1 MLIALLVT
9 TYSTPPPYATTA
21 SVADRT
27 RISVA
32 VASYVH
38 DPSGSNKFKSLDV
51 EIGATAI
58 DWPYALA
65 DWKSADGKRSGQVLF
80 FHICDDWGVAAVSL
94 TTPLTLDELTHSV
107 GRMTKDTGSQLI
119 SKLNELEGQ
128 RIAFL
133 KPATP
138 VQGC

>member
-1 MLIALLVT
+1 MLVALLLT
-9 TYSTPPPYATTA
+9 THSTPPPYAITA
-21 SVADRT
+21 SVEDRT
-27 RISVA
+27 RMSVA
-32 VASYVH
+32 VASYIH
-38 DPSGSNKFKSLDV
+38 DPSESNMFKSSAV

-65 DWKSADGKRSGQVLF
+65 DWKSADGTRSGQVLF
-80 FHICDDWGVAAVSL
+80 FHICDAWNVATVSMMRQI
-94 TTPLTLDELTHSV
+94 TLDELTHSI
-107 GRMTKDTGSQLI
+107 GRMTRDKGKQLI
-119 SKLNELEGQ
+119 SKLDELGGQ